1 MIGKIS
7 VLAAVLLIPTQAL
20 SAPKLLNGEAIADLL
35 PKIIALG
42 EQTRQTF
49 SAAGATTYTDR
60 GRDTYGSWRVQ
71 GDKYCSQW
79 PPADGWACYGV
90 EYDASTARLVWIDG
104 GGDRTVNS
112 VKPKH

>member
-60 GRDTYGSWRVQ
+60 GACKVINIVRNGRQLMVGLAMVSNMTPAPRGWSGSMAAVI
-71 GDKYCSQW
+71 
-79 PPADGWACYGV
+79 
-90 EYDASTARLVWIDG
+90 ARSI
-104 GGDRTVNS
+104 R
-112 VKPKH
+112 

>member
-1 MIGKIS
+1 MKTLVAT
-7 VLAAVLLIPTQAL
+7 VLVLGAMLSPAWAV
-20 SAPKLLNGEAIADLL
+20 PKNLTGEEIAELL
-35 PKIIALG
+35 PKIIASG

-90 EYDASTARLVWIDG
+90 EYDADAATLVWIDG

-112 VKPKH
+112 VTPKN